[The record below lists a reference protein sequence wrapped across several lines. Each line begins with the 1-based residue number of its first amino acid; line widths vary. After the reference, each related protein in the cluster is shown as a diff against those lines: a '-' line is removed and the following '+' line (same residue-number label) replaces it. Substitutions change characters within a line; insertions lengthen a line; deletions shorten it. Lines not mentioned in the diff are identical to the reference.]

1 MDQEPVGVNS
11 AVADRGRV
19 IIRTSLVGVAVNVL
33 LAASK
38 AVVGLAVNSI
48 AIILDAVNNLSDVMS
63 SVVTIAGAK
72 LAGKKPDKKHPLG
85 HGRIEYLSTMIVAA
99 IILYAGI
106 TSLVASV
113 RKIIHP
119 EKAEYTAVSLAVV
132 GVAVAAKLALGTFV
146 RKTGERVKSGSLVA
160 SGSDALFDAVLSSSV
175 LLSAVIYILF
185 GVSLEAWV
193 GVIIAGFIIK
203 AGIGMLAENLDDIL
217 GQRADREL
225 VSALKKTICEEE
237 NVLGAYDLILHSYG
251 PEKIIGSVHVEIPDT
266 LTANQIDMLERRIA
280 QRAFSEH
287 GVIMSGIGIYS
298 VNSEDPEICV
308 MRDAITKVVME
319 HDGVLQLH
327 GFYAETDKKTAVFDV
342 IIDYA
347 LDDRETL
354 YNHISADV
362 RRLYPDYRFEINL
375 DIDI

>member
-251 PEKIIGSVHVEIPDT
+251 PKKSSVRF
-266 LTANQIDMLERRIA
+266 MLRSRIHLP
-280 QRAFSEH
+280 RIRS
-287 GVIMSGIGIYS
+287 
-298 VNSEDPEICV
+298 IC
-308 MRDAITKVVME
+308 
-319 HDGVLQLH
+319 L
-327 GFYAETDKKTAVFDV
+327 
-342 IIDYA
+342 
-347 LDDRETL
+347 
-354 YNHISADV
+354 SAG
-362 RRLYPDYRFEINL
+362 
-375 DIDI
+375 

>member
-251 PEKIIGSVHVEIPDT
+251 PEKIIGSVHV
-266 LTANQIDMLERRIA
+266 
-280 QRAFSEH
+280 
-287 GVIMSGIGIYS
+287 
-298 VNSEDPEICV
+298 
-308 MRDAITKVVME
+308 
-319 HDGVLQLH
+319 
-327 GFYAETDKKTAVFDV
+327 
-342 IIDYA
+342 
-347 LDDRETL
+347 
-354 YNHISADV
+354 
-362 RRLYPDYRFEINL
+362 
-375 DIDI
+375 

>member
-287 GVIMSGIGIYS
+287 GVIMSLA
-298 VNSEDPEICV
+298 C
-308 MRDAITKVVME
+308 TKPF
-319 HDGVLQLH
+319 LL
-327 GFYAETDKKTAVFDV
+327 
-342 IIDYA
+342 
-347 LDDRETL
+347 
-354 YNHISADV
+354 
-362 RRLYPDYRFEINL
+362 
-375 DIDI
+375 

>member
-1 MDQEPVGVNS
+1 MDREPVGVNS

-280 QRAFSEH
+280 QRAFSEY

-298 VNSEDPEICV
+298 VNSEDPEICA

>member
-251 PEKIIGSVHVEIPDT
+251 PEKIIGSVHVEI
-266 LTANQIDMLERRIA
+266 RIHLP
-280 QRAFSEH
+280 RIRS
-287 GVIMSGIGIYS
+287 
-298 VNSEDPEICV
+298 IC
-308 MRDAITKVVME
+308 
-319 HDGVLQLH
+319 L
-327 GFYAETDKKTAVFDV
+327 
-342 IIDYA
+342 
-347 LDDRETL
+347 
-354 YNHISADV
+354 SAG
-362 RRLYPDYRFEINL
+362 
-375 DIDI
+375 

>member
-1 MDQEPVGVNS
+1 MDRAPVGVNS

-280 QRAFSEH
+280 QRAFSEY

-298 VNSEDPEICV
+298 VNSEDPEICA

>member
-251 PEKIIGSVHVEIPDT
+251 PEKSSVRF
-266 LTANQIDMLERRIA
+266 MLRSRIHLP
-280 QRAFSEH
+280 RIKS
-287 GVIMSGIGIYS
+287 
-298 VNSEDPEICV
+298 IC
-308 MRDAITKVVME
+308 
-319 HDGVLQLH
+319 L
-327 GFYAETDKKTAVFDV
+327 
-342 IIDYA
+342 
-347 LDDRETL
+347 
-354 YNHISADV
+354 SAG
-362 RRLYPDYRFEINL
+362 
-375 DIDI
+375 